1 MSEGAEAGASKAP
14 QEHPTPH
21 HRAHVVGLD
30 GKSSETLTL
39 PLAFS
44 EPLRPDLVRR
54 AVVASRAARR
64 QPHGTSR
71 TAGRRHSV
79 EWSGK
84 GKGVSRTPRLMG
96 ANTGAQAPNT
106 VGGGA
111 AHPPRVATIWTK
123 KINVKER
130 RRAFAASL
138 AATREAKL
146 VRARGHAVPEEL
158 QLPVV
163 VADPVEELTSSAA
176 ARAFLD
182 KLELLPELARAH
194 RTVNERARRGKRRGR
209 RLQRA
214 RGILVV
220 TSAPAKGLGFRNL
233 PGIDVVPVARL
244 SAEDLAP
251 GGDAGRLTLFSKA
264 AVEGLKSR
272 LGEAAP

>member
-1 MSEGAEAGASKAP
+1 MTAAGDDTAP
-14 QEHPTPH
+14 APKEHATPH
-21 HRAHVVGLD
+21 HRVHVVGLD
-30 GKSSETLTL
+30 GKAGETLLL
-39 PLAFS
+39 PIAFS
-44 EPLRPDLVRR
+44 SALRPDLVRR
-54 AVVASRAARR
+54 AVVAFRAARR
-64 QPHGTSR
+64 QPHGTSL

-111 AHPPRVATIWTK
+111 AHPPRVETIWAK
-123 KINVKER
+123 KINTKER
-130 RRAFAASL
+130 QRAFAASL
-138 AATREAKL
+138 AATREAGL

-158 QLPVV
+158 ALPVV
-163 VADPVEELTSSAA
+163 VADPVEEIGSTAA
-176 ARAFLD
+176 ARTFLS
-182 KLELLPELARAH
+182 KLELLPELARADRSVH
-194 RTVNERARRGKRRGR
+194 QRAGRGKRRGR

-220 TSAPAKGLGFRNL
+220 TSAPGKGLGFRNL
-233 PGIDVVPVARL
+233 PGVDVVSVGHL

-251 GGDAGRLTLFSKA
+251 GGDAGRLTLFSKS

-272 LGEAAP
+272 LGEAAV